1 MAVCWKGD
9 PCSMCKSK
17 AKGKPFVTLWG
28 SSTMSSHKI
37 KELLK
42 IDFTLTREK
51 EMAQSIKTIQKLWL
65 LNGMTQHR
73 HTLRS
78 RHITAHH
85 DTPRH
90 PQAPCLTINQCSLH
104 YPRPNQRGKALC
116 PAPAS
121 LINAFFFFLFGIYAI
136 VATVK

>member
-1 MAVCWKGD
+1 
-9 PCSMCKSK
+9 
-17 AKGKPFVTLWG
+17 
-28 SSTMSSHKI
+28 MSSHKI

-78 RHITAHH
+78 RHITTNH

-90 PQAPCLTINQCSLH
+90 PKHRVLP
-104 YPRPNQRGKALC
+104 
-116 PAPAS
+116 
-121 LINAFFFFLFGIYAI
+121 LINAHYTIPVPIKGAKHC
-136 VATVK
+136 VQHQPP